1 MLLIVNEHHLRQ
13 VLTEYL
19 IHYNTARPQRT
30 LGQLTPAQAHARPR
44 QIDVAE
50 HCVGRKQVSAASR
63 TSIRSPLDSRAL
75 LRKVAGHNHIR
86 APQRRT
92 WQWGRSFVK
101 NAGHDDAA
109 DRAGHGA

>member
-30 LGQLTPAQAHARPR
+30 LGQMTPAQAHARPR

-50 HCVGRKQVSAASR
+50 HSVGRKQVSAASR

-75 LRKVAGHNHIR
+75 LRKVAGHCYIR
-86 APQRRT
+86 VFEPHRLT
-92 WQWGRSFVK
+92 HH
-101 NAGHDDAA
+101 HDGVAA
-109 DRAGHGA
+109 EGSPAL